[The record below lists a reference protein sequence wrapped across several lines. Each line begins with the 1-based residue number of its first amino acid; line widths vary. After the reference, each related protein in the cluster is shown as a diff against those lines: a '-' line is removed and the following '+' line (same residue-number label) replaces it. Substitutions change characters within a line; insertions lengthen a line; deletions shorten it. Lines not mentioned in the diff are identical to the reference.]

1 MLIPGRSPIAETRL
15 DPNNET
21 SQTFSLNLPHGTYI
35 VSAALDAGTGAQ
47 KDDYVS
53 ASGSG
58 GFGHAKEN
66 PISVSA
72 TVTGINIELQ
82 AAPMMMQP
90 KTPNGGPNGLPGKP
104 PQLLKR

>member
-1 MLIPGRSPIAETRL
+1 ME
-15 DPNNET
+15 NT
-21 SQTFSLNLPHGTYI
+21 SCQ
-35 VSAALDAGTGAQ
+35 VALDAGTDT

-66 PISVSA
+66 PITVDGPVSD
-72 TVTGINIELQ
+72 IHIELR

-90 KTPNGGPNGLPGKP
+90 NKPNGPKGIPYSFTPMP
-104 PQLLKR
+104 PKAN